1 MEDTDTSGVQYEI
14 TSRAVRL
21 RERGQLTIPRP
32 VREAL
37 ELADG
42 DMLALVQVGGV
53 IVLSPKQPQVP
64 MLADKFV
71 RIMEDE
77 GVSLAELLSGL
88 KEEREALWRERKAR
102 A

>member
-1 MEDTDTSGVQYEI
+1 MKETETAGEQYEI

-21 RERGQLTIPRP
+21 RERGQVTIPRP

-37 ELADG
+37 DLADG
-42 DMLALVQVGGV
+42 DMLTLVQVGDV
-53 IVLSPKQPQVP
+53 IVLSSKQPQVP

-71 RIMEDE
+71 GIMEDE
-77 GVSLAELLSGL
+77 GVSLAELLIGL
-88 KEEREALWRERKAR
+88 KEEREALWHERQAR